1 MLIIYKKIRCFSL
14 PKLPD
19 YDYLCY
25 NAAMAK
31 KKFNLNIKVAYDAPV
46 TLSFVIVCALIF
58 LLNIILAKSGKALG
72 LAKLL
77 SSPTSQTGLLPF
89 IVKQPVSYL
98 RLLLYIFGS
107 QAGGLASGVAD
118 GVFTG
123 DASVLFTNL
132 ILIMLL
138 GPAMEER
145 YGSVIIGIMI
155 FVSALFS
162 GVLNACFCETSLV
175 GALPLVS
182 MMIFLNAFMSFSKKK
197 FPLSFAAV
205 MVFFVLLQIASG
217 AGAVRIII
225 CIAGGLCGSLF
236 AFLTSPKMKAEKKAS
251 KSGGNGSGGGLLN
264 RAEKIAYAEEL
275 DSQSPRFKKK
285 VASTCGEDETTVVG
299 TLKF

>member
-1 MLIIYKKIRCFSL
+1 MG
-14 PKLPD
+14 
-19 YDYLCY
+19 
-25 NAAMAK
+25 MAK

-46 TLSFVIVCALIF
+46 TLTFVIVCAIIF
-58 LLNIILAKSGKALG
+58 LLNMLLAKSGKAAG
-72 LAKLL
+72 LEGLL
-77 SSPTSQTGLLPF
+77 ASPTTQAGSLPF
-89 IVKQPVSYL
+89 IVKQPLSYL

-107 QAGGLASGVAD
+107 GQAGGGVVGGAP
-118 GVFTG
+118 
-123 DASVLFTNL
+123 VLFTNL

-162 GVLNACFCETSLV
+162 GVLNACFCEASLV
-175 GALPLVS
+175 GAVPVVS

-205 MVFFVLLQIASG
+205 MIFFVLLQIFSG
-217 AGAVRIII
+217 AGAVKIII

-236 AFLTSPKMKAEKKAS
+236 AFLTSPKVKAS
-251 KSGGNGSGGGLLN
+251 KKTSGGLLS
-264 RAEKIAYAEEL
+264 RAEKIAYAEEI
-275 DSQSPRFKKK
+275 DSQSPRNKKNK
-285 VASTCGEDETTVVG
+285 TSSYDDDETTVVG

>member
-1 MLIIYKKIRCFSL
+1 
-14 PKLPD
+14 
-19 YDYLCY
+19 
-25 NAAMAK
+25 MAK

-46 TLSFVIVCALIF
+46 TLSFVIVCTLIF
-58 LLNIILAKSGKALG
+58 LLNIILAKSGKSLG
-72 LAKLL
+72 LEKLL
-77 SSPTSQTGLLPF
+77 ASPTSQAGVLPF

-107 QAGGLASGVAD
+107 QAGGLAPGVAD
-118 GVFTG
+118 GAFSG
-123 DASVLFTNL
+123 GFFAGGASVLFTNL

-162 GVLNACFCETSLV
+162 GVLNACFCEASLV
-175 GALPLVS
+175 GSVPVVS

-251 KSGGNGSGGGLLN
+251 RSGGNGSGGGLLN
-264 RAEKIAYAEEL
+264 RAEKVAYAEEL
-275 DSQSPRFKKK
+275 DRSSPRNKKNWGR
-285 VASTCGEDETTVVG
+285 SNSDDDDETTVVG

>member
-1 MLIIYKKIRCFSL
+1 
-14 PKLPD
+14 
-19 YDYLCY
+19 
-25 NAAMAK
+25 MAK

-46 TLSFVIVCALIF
+46 TLTFVIVCAVIF
-58 LLNIILAKSGKALG
+58 LINLLLAKSGKAEG
-72 LAKLL
+72 LQKLL
-77 SSPTSQTGLLPF
+77 ASPTAQSGSLPF
-89 IVKQPVSYL
+89 IVKSPVSYL
-98 RLLLYIFGS
+98 RLLFYMFG
-107 QAGGLASGVAD
+107 AGD
-118 GVFTG
+118 GAAG
-123 DASVLFTNL
+123 SASVLFTNL

-162 GVLNACFCETSLV
+162 GVLNACFCDASLV
-175 GALPLVS
+175 GAVPVVS

-205 MVFFVLLQIASG
+205 MILFVVLQIFSG

-251 KSGGNGSGGGLLN
+251 KSGGNGGGLLN
-264 RAEKIAYAEEL
+264 KAEKIAYAEEL
-275 DSQSPRFKKK
+275 DRNSPRNKK
-285 VASTCGEDETTVVG
+285 SNDDDGTTVVG

>member
-1 MLIIYKKIRCFSL
+1 
-14 PKLPD
+14 
-19 YDYLCY
+19 
-25 NAAMAK
+25 MAK
-31 KKFNLNIKVAYDAPV
+31 KKFKINLKVAYDAPV
-46 TLSFVIVCALIF
+46 TLTFVILCVFFFI
-58 LLNIILAKSGKALG
+58 LNTFVIKNGGLGKSLA
-72 LAKLL
+72 
-77 SSPTSQTGLLPF
+77 SPTSAAGSAAF
-89 IVKQPVSYL
+89 IIKEPLSYL

-107 QAGGLASGVAD
+107 EGGQTAAYGGAAL
-118 GVFTG
+118 
-123 DASVLFTNL
+123 LFTNL

-205 MVFFVLLQIASG
+205 MVLFVLLQVFSG
-217 AGAVRIII
+217 IGAVKIII

-236 AFLTSPKMKAEKKAS
+236 AFLTSPKMKAEKKAAR
-251 KSGGNGSGGGLLN
+251 SGGNGNGGGLLN

-275 DSQSPRFKKK
+275 DRNSPRNKK
-285 VASTCGEDETTVVG
+285 SYDDDDETTVVG

>member
-1 MLIIYKKIRCFSL
+1 
-14 PKLPD
+14 
-19 YDYLCY
+19 
-25 NAAMAK
+25 MAK

-46 TLSFVIVCALIF
+46 TLTFVIVCAVIF
-58 LLNIILAKSGKALG
+58 LINMLLAKSGIADG
-72 LAKLL
+72 LLKLL
-77 SSPTSQTGLLPF
+77 ASPTAQSGTSPF
-89 IVKQPVSYL
+89 IVKQFESYL
-98 RLLLYIFGS
+98 RLLIYMFGS
-107 QAGGLASGVAD
+107 APAG
-118 GVFTG
+118 
-123 DASVLFTNL
+123 ASVLFTNL

-155 FVSALFS
+155 FVSALFA
-162 GVLNACFCETSLV
+162 GVLNACFCDVSLI
-175 GALPLVS
+175 GAVPVVS

-205 MVFFVLLQIASG
+205 MVLFVLLQIFSG
-217 AGAVRIII
+217 AGAICIII

-251 KSGGNGSGGGLLN
+251 KSGSGGGLLN

-275 DSQSPRFKKK
+275 DRNSPRNRK
-285 VASTCGEDETTVVG
+285 SYDDDETTVVG